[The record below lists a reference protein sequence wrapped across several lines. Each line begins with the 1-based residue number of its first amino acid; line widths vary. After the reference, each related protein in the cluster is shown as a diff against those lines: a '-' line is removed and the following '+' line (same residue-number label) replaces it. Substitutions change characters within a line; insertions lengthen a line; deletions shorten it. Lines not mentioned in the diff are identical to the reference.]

1 MKKYDIILWK
11 GSDFMKD
18 PKDIVKYDNNF
29 NLTSLNELNTIEQ
42 DILFTFCSQLTKNQD
57 LDAKMTFAELREK
70 AFLTQKHMTWAD
82 TIQSLESLGE
92 KIVNLKFIYR
102 IGNKFG
108 VVPLFSEFYGEGET
122 ESEWHDDDFICVSL
136 NPKFARFLYDIPE
149 KIGFTIFE
157 LQAFLSLKSKYSKTL
172 FRFFLQN
179 FNGKWTIGI
188 DDLRGILG
196 FADSYSSGNIIKYIK
211 KIFPELEE
219 TGYFSDIE
227 MDYTTKNIRGRPIKD
242 VIFTYKINK
251 EKALEAQGQMRLDYE
266 PVIEQKEK
274 MTTQVVDTPGE
285 LPHIETKKETYTE
298 EKKCPKCGSKVIQR
312 RVSDK
317 RKESFGK
324 LYEKCEKNDK
334 DNQQCKYFKWLDE

>member
-1 MKKYDIILWK
+1 MEN
-11 GSDFMKD
+11 S
-18 PKDIVKYDNNF
+18 KDIVKYDNNF

-57 LDAKMTFAELREK
+57 LDARMTFAELREK
-70 AFLTQKHMTWAD
+70 AFLTQKHMTWVD

-92 KIVNLKFIYR
+92 KIVNLKFTYR

-122 ESEWHDDDFICVSL
+122 ENEWHDYDFICVSL

-196 FADSYSSGNIIKYIK
+196 FSDSYSSGNIIKYIK
-211 KIFPELEE
+211 NILPELES

-242 VIFTYKINK
+242 VIFSYKISK
-251 EKALEAQGQMRLDYE
+251 EKALESQGQTTLDYQPVKE
-266 PVIEQKEK
+266 KRTIIENNIIQHEKDLPSMGKPIETVIE
-274 MTTQVVDTPGE
+274 TD
-285 LPHIETKKETYTE
+285 
-298 EKKCPKCGSKVIQR
+298 KKCPYCGSQVISR
-312 RVSDK
+312 TVTGETPNK
-317 RKESFGK
+317 GRK
-324 LYEKCEKNDK
+324 YEKCEKNDLK
-334 DNQQCKYFKWLDE
+334 LGDDRCRYFQWLD

>member
-1 MKKYDIILWK
+1 MKI
-11 GSDFMKD
+11 S
-18 PKDIVKYDNNF
+18 KDIVKYDNNF

-57 LDAKMTFAELREK
+57 LNARMTFGELREK

-82 TIQSLESLGE
+82 SIQSLESLGE
-92 KIVNLKFIYR
+92 KITNLKFTYR

-122 ESEWHDDDFICVSL
+122 ENEWSDDDFICVSL

-196 FADSYSSGNIIKYIK
+196 FSNSYTSGNIIKYIK
-211 KIFPELEE
+211 KILPELEE
-219 TGYFSDIE
+219 TGYFSNIE
-227 MDYTTKNIRGRPIKD
+227 MDYTTKNSQGRPLKD
-242 VIFTYKINK
+242 VIFSYKINK
-251 EKALEAQGQMRLDYE
+251 EKALEAQGQQKLDYE
-266 PVIEQKEK
+266 PVTEK
-274 MTTQVVDTPGE
+274 KKIVKTEKVYHEGE
-285 LPHIETKKETYTE
+285 LPTLETVTKVIET
-298 EKKCPKCGSKVIQR
+298 EKKCPRCGGSLITKTKKDGGKYHCCTNSRYWKLGSADCEFYEDI
-312 RVSDK
+312 
-317 RKESFGK
+317 EST
-324 LYEKCEKNDK
+324 
-334 DNQQCKYFKWLDE
+334 